1 MDGAA
6 LRSQERRAEIL
17 FTAMLPQLEKPIPFD
32 DFVTGKKDKRAEIAA
47 CLAAWDRLDRALTR
61 KH

>member
-6 LRSQERRAEIL
+6 LRSQERRAEIW

-47 CLAAWDRLDRALTR
+47 CLAAWDRLDRA
-61 KH
+61 